1 MATTLPDDLI
11 EQLAEKGITREKLA
25 EYREVLLKGY
35 PFIKLAENCRLGSEI
50 HSVSDIDK
58 RDFIARYRARED
70 CKVLKFV
77 PASGAASRM
86 FKDLFAALEGN
97 ENSESADA
105 FFNSLEDFP
114 FGESLLSIVGLPRDF
129 PLNDKSTR
137 IDILKA
143 LLLEDGLNYGRLPKG
158 MIKFHKYRDS
168 DSRTAFEE
176 HFHEAK
182 MYAVTGNEAHLHF
195 TIPENTQE
203 EAKVHLA
210 ELRDELSK
218 ALGINFRVETS
229 LQKPATDTPAI
240 YEDSKEWVID
250 ENDNLLLRP
259 AGHGALLENLNEL
272 DADLVFI
279 KNIDNV
285 VPDHL
290 KGTTVEYKELLAGIL
305 LDVQESVFGF
315 SEALEKGNLD
325 HSACT
330 AFFQKWFAADVDGL
344 GVEDLRDLLNR
355 PLRVCGMVKNQ
366 GEPGGGPFLV
376 REPDGSSSLQIVEK
390 AQVDTDDPEQKAIL
404 ESAGHFNPVDLVV
417 SLKDHRGEPFD
428 LMKYRNPD
436 TGMVVS
442 KNYQGRDIRALEL
455 PGLWNGSMHRWNTVF
470 VEVPIDTFNPVKTV
484 FDLLRPGHSGTDT
497 KSRR

>member
-1 MATTLPDDLI
+1 MATSLPDEII
-11 EQLAEKGITREKLA
+11 EQLADKGITSEKLA
-25 EYREVLLKGY
+25 EYRGALLKGY
-35 PFIKLAENCRLGSEI
+35 PFVKLAENCRLGSEI
-50 HSVSDIDK
+50 HDVSDSEK
-58 RDFIARYRARED
+58 RAFIARYQARKN

-86 FKDLFAALEGN
+86 FKDLFAALEGSS
-97 ENSESADA
+97 NSESADA
-105 FFNSLEDFP
+105 FFRSLEDFP

-143 LLLEDGLNYGRLPKG
+143 LLLKNGLNYGRLPKG
-158 MIKFHKYRDS
+158 MIKFHNYRDGEA
-168 DSRTAFEE
+168 RTAFEE

-182 MYAVTGNEAHLHF
+182 MYASTGNEAHLHF
-195 TIPENTQE
+195 TIPADTQE
-203 EAKVHLA
+203 EARVHLD
-210 ELRDELSK
+210 ELRSELSET
-218 ALGINFRVETS
+218 LGINFRVETS

-240 YEDSKEWVID
+240 YEDTKEWVID
-250 ENDNLLLRP
+250 ENDNILLRP

-272 DADLVFI
+272 TADLVFI

-290 KGTTVEYKELLAGIL
+290 KGVTVEYKELLAGIL
-305 LDVQESVFGF
+305 LEVQEAIFGY
-315 SEALEKGNLD
+315 SEALDSGNLD
-325 HSACT
+325 RRVCA
-330 AFFQKWFAADVDGL
+330 AFFKKWFATNI
-344 GVEDLRDLLNR
+344 EDLNDDALNKLLNR

-366 GEPGGGPFLV
+366 GEPGGGPFIV
-376 REPDGSSSLQIVEK
+376 QEPDGSTSLQIVEK
-390 AQVDTDDPEQKAIL
+390 AQVDTDNPEQKAIL
-404 ESAGHFNPVDLVV
+404 ESAGHFNPVDLVL
-417 SLKDHRGEPFD
+417 SLKDYKGEPFD

-470 VEVPIDTFNPVKTV
+470 VEVPIETFNPVKTV
-484 FDLLRPGHSGTDT
+484 FDLLRPEHSGTDT
-497 KSRR
+497 KLRR

>member
-11 EQLAEKGITREKLA
+11 EQLAEKGITSEKLEA
-25 EYREVLLKGY
+25 YREALLKGY
-35 PFIKLAENCRLGSEI
+35 PFIKLAENCKLGSEI
-50 HSVSDIDK
+50 HAVSDADK
-58 RDFIARYRARED
+58 REFIAKYRNRQN
-70 CKVLKFV
+70 CKVVKFV

-97 ENSESADA
+97 DQSEASDE
-105 FFNSLEDFP
+105 FFRSLEDFP
-114 FGESLLSIVGLPRDF
+114 FGESLLSIVGLPKDF
-129 PLNDKSTR
+129 PLSDKSTR
-137 IDILKA
+137 IDLLKA
-143 LLLEDGLNYGRLPKG
+143 LLLEEGLNYGRLPKG
-158 MIKFHKYRDS
+158 MIKFHKYHHS
-168 DSRTAFEE
+168 ESRTAFEE

-195 TIPENTQE
+195 TIPENTQS
-203 EAKVHLA
+203 EAKVHLD
-210 ELRDELSK
+210 ELRTALK
-218 ALGINFRVETS
+218 TLGINFRVETS
-229 LQKPATDTPAI
+229 LQKPSTDTPAI
-240 YEDSKEWVID
+240 YEDSKEWVTD
-250 ENDNLLLRP
+250 ENGELLLRP

-290 KGTTVEYKELLAGIL
+290 KGITVEYKELLAGIL
-305 LDVQESVFGF
+305 LNVQEAVFGF
-315 SEALEKGNLD
+315 SEDIDKGVLNR
-325 HSACT
+325 SACER
-330 AFFQKWFAADVDGL
+330 FFQKWFAADVKNLDSNSL
-344 GVEDLRDLLNR
+344 KAMLNR

-376 REPDGSSSLQIVEK
+376 REQDGSTSLQIVEK
-390 AQVDTDDPEQKAIL
+390 AQVDTNDPEQKAIL

-417 SLKDHRGEPFD
+417 SLKDYKGEPFD

-442 KNYQGRDIRALEL
+442 KNYHGRDIRALEL

-470 VEVPIDTFNPVKTV
+470 VEVPIETFNPVKTV
-484 FDLLRPGHSGTDT
+484 FDLLRPEHSGTDT
-497 KSRR
+497 KSRS